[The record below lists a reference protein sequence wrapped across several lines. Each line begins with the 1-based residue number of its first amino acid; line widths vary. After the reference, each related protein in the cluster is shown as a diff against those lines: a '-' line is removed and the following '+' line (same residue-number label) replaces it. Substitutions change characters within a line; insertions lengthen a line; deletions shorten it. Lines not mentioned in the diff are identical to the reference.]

1 MPENQQ
7 RLWLITVL
15 SLAITGCNFFAK
27 QTPVAELTFSFPE
40 NWQSTSSAEQ
50 ISLGWLAQFNDPAL
64 DQHVRTALQRNF
76 DLQANAEQLN
86 AAIATAKA
94 TNANLYPDIDV
105 GVQRNRSKRFA
116 IDEQG
121 LVTTQYSTRYQGDL
135 NLNWEADLW
144 GKLSDRSRA
153 SFLDSQNRA
162 SLYQAARLSLAANVA
177 QTWFNIIEATNQVAL
192 SQHQLESLNEAL
204 DIVETGYQAGL
215 NSAVDVFSARS
226 DYENQKALV
235 AQDKQSLQQIKRSL
249 NVLLGDYPSTGLDV
263 SDAKLP
269 DKYIATPA
277 GLPSE
282 LLLRRP
288 DILAARLNWLAQDYR
303 RLAARKDR
311 YPSFTLTGNLGESSN
326 NLNDLLDSDDVFWSL
341 LAGITQP
348 VFNAGRLRAL
358 EENADAQTRQALAEY
373 SSTILTAFAEV
384 ENALTA
390 EQYLLTR
397 YENTKNAAKLAE
409 SAYQLALEQYQTG
422 LVDYVTVL
430 TTQRQFFNADSN
442 QISLYN
448 DLIQNRITLH
458 LALGGDFFTV
468 DETINEL

>member
-1 MPENQQ
+1 MPSNIQKS
-7 RLWLITVL
+7 WLIPVL
-15 SLAITGCNFFAK
+15 ALTLTGCNFFAK
-27 QTPVAELTFSFPE
+27 DNPVAELPFSLPE
-40 NWQSTSSAEQ
+40 TWESASSAEQ
-50 ISLGWLAQFNDPAL
+50 ISLGWLSQFNDSTLNQYVRAAL
-64 DQHVRTALQRNF
+64 KSNF

-105 GVQRNRSKRFA
+105 GVQRNRAKSFA
-116 IDEQG
+116 IDDQG
-121 LVTTQYSTRYQGDL
+121 LVTTQYNTQYRGDL
-135 NLNWEADLW
+135 SVNWEADLW

-162 SLYQAARLSLAANVA
+162 ALYQAARLSLAANVA
-177 QTWFNIIEATNQVAL
+177 QTWFNVIEASNQVAL
-192 SQHQLESLNEAL
+192 SQSQLESLNEAL

-235 AQDKQSLQQIKRSL
+235 AQDKQSHEQIKRSF
-249 NVLLGDYPSTGLDV
+249 NVLIGEYPSAQLNT

-269 DKYIATPA
+269 DEYVPTPA

-288 DILAARLNWLAQDYR
+288 DISAARLNWLAQDYR
-303 RLAARKDR
+303 REASKKDR
-311 YPSFTLTGNLGESSN
+311 YPSFILTGNLGETSD
-326 NLNDLLDSDDVFWSL
+326 NLSDLLDSDDVFWSL
-341 LAGITQP
+341 LAGVTQP
-348 VFNAGRLRAL
+348 VFNAGRLKAL
-358 EENADAQTRQALAEY
+358 EETADAQTRQAMAEY
-373 SSTILTAFAEV
+373 SSTILTAFTEV
-384 ENALTA
+384 ENALAA

-422 LVDYVTVL
+422 LVDYVSVL
-430 TTQRQFFNADSN
+430 TTQRQFFSADSN